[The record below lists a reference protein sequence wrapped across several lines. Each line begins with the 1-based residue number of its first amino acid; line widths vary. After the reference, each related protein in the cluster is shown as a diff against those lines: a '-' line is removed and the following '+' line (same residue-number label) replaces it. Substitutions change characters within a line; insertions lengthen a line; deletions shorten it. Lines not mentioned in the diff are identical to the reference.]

1 MTDDER
7 YLVSRLKELSKRSF
21 NRGIWTYSEFLTM
34 AEQAL
39 VASASEC
46 SFELVGGFEAAERRI
61 AVFGSEENCGYQY
74 EAPLK
79 VVKIEPVSKKF
90 SDNLSHR
97 DFLGSI
103 MSLGIKREVLGDIVI
118 RENTGYV
125 VCLENIAEYLCDNI
139 GQIKHTTVHCDVL
152 DSMPEGAMSEPTE
165 KEVLVSSERV
175 DAVVSAVYNL
185 SRSDSKELFDQKKI
199 FIDSKSVISPSAALK
214 EGNVVSVRGK
224 GKFKYFGVVR
234 QTKKG
239 KIAVS
244 VAVY

>member
-39 VASASEC
+39 VASTSEC

-79 VVKIEPVSKKF
+79 VIKIEPVSKKF

-139 GQIKHTTVHCDVL
+139 VQIKHTTVHCEVL

-224 GKFKYFGVVR
+224 GRFKYFGVVR

>member
-39 VASASEC
+39 VASTSEC

-61 AVFGSEENCGYQY
+61 AVFGSEETCGYQY

-139 GQIKHTTVHCDVL
+139 VQIKHTTVHCEVL

>member
-139 GQIKHTTVHCDVL
+139 VQIKHTTVHCEVL

-199 FIDSKSVISPSAALK
+199 FIDSKSVIAPSAALK

-224 GKFKYFGVVR
+224 GRFKYFGVVR

>member
-139 GQIKHTTVHCDVL
+139 VQIKHTTVHCEVL

-175 DAVVSAVYNL
+175 DAVVAAVYNL

-199 FIDSKSVISPSAALK
+199 FIDSKSVASPAANLK

-224 GKFKYFGVVR
+224 GRFKYFGVVR

-239 KIAVS
+239 KIAAS

>member
-79 VVKIEPVSKKF
+79 VIKIEPVSKKF

-139 GQIKHTTVHCDVL
+139 VQIKHTTVHCEVL

-224 GKFKYFGVVR
+224 GRFKYFGVVR

>member
-21 NRGIWTYSEFLTM
+21 NRGIWTFSEFLTM
-34 AEQAL
+34 SEQAL

-139 GQIKHTTVHCDVL
+139 VQIKHTTVHCEVL

-224 GKFKYFGVVR
+224 GRFKYFGVVR